1 MHSSEHFDFT
11 VTYLSP
17 PKTRKKITLYL
28 VETVRINAVLT
39 KLLDKVVRRIIEKS
53 IEENNDSALSTR
65 TDGYIIKSKGGDYE
79 FRDCSTVC
87 ELKNIECYGR
97 KTVQDYIV
105 KKLCKGRVID
115 ILSS

>member
-1 MHSSEHFDFT
+1 M
-11 VTYLSP
+11 
-17 PKTRKKITLYL
+17 
-28 VETVRINAVLT
+28 
-39 KLLDKVVRRIIEKS
+39 RRIIAKS

-65 TDGYIIKSKGGDYE
+65 TDGHIIKSKGGDYE